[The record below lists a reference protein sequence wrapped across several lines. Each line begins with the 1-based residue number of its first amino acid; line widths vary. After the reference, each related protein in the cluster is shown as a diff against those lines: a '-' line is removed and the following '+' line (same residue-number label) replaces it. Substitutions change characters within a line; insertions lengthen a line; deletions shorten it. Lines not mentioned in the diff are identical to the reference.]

1 MEIKDDQIRES
12 NCKNKIDEL
21 KKHIDALLKLLHEKN
36 KTINQLRK
44 AARGGK
50 R

>member
-1 MEIKDDQIRES
+1 MEEP
-12 NCKNKIDEL
+12 NLKIIEL

-44 AARGGK
+44 VAREK
-50 R
+50 KK